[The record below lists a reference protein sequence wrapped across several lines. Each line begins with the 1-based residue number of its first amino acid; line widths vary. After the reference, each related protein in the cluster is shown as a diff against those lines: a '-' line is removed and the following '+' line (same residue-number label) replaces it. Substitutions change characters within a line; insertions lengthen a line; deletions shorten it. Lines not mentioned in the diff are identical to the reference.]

1 MKVGDKVT
9 LKKKY
14 RTSDADYGVGRV
26 VHWHRDRGSK
36 IFLVRWANSR
46 FCSRHIEDALRKVY

>member
-9 LKKKY
+9 LKKQY
-14 RTSDADYGVGRV
+14 RVGDTDVGIGRI
-26 VHWHRDRGSK
+26 VHWHRDHGTK
-36 IFLVRWANSR
+36 VFLVRWANGR